1 MSNALEELG
10 VLDLT
15 MNLPGPYM
23 TWLLANLGAKV
34 IKIENPQG
42 GDYARVLGGTAS
54 DANNPFF
61 EAVNRNKKSVTLNL
75 KNPEGRRL
83 FLALLDKHDIL
94 VEGFRPGTMERL
106 GLGFETTS
114 AAQPRLIH
122 VSISGYGQE
131 GPYRL
136 RAGHDLNYLSLAGI
150 IGMTGTRDGL
160 AAIPGIQIAD
170 LAAGSL
176 MALSGLLAAVIQRH
190 STGRGQFVDISMFH
204 GSLSLATMVF
214 AGVEAGL
221 EEPEPGKMLLNGRFP
236 CYGLYRTSDGYYMSL
251 GCIEPKFWENFCA
264 AVGRPDL
271 ASHQFGA
278 PEIVKEVENIFGAKT
293 QQQWVELMK
302 NHDACCEPVVSI
314 KDAVKSDLVKARD
327 MVNSVP
333 TGHRCLASP
342 FKLSGSSAANDIPA
356 PGLGEHT
363 RETLSELGLSAKELD
378 RLSREGVI

>member
-1 MSNALEELG
+1 MSGALKGLK

-23 TWLLANLGAKV
+23 TWLLAGLGAEV

-42 GDYARVLGGTAS
+42 GDYARVLGGTGLGAI
-54 DANNPFF
+54 NPFF
-61 EAVNRNKKSVTLNL
+61 EAVNRSKKSVTLNL
-75 KNPEGRRL
+75 KHPEGRRL
-83 FLALLDKHDIL
+83 LLGLLDEHDIL
-94 VEGFRPGTMERL
+94 VEGFRPGTMERF
-106 GLGFETTS
+106 GLGFEITS
-114 AAQPRLIH
+114 AAHPRLIH
-122 VSISGYGQE
+122 VSISGYGQD

-150 IGMTGTRDGL
+150 IAMTGTRDGQ
-160 AAIPGIQIAD
+160 AAVPGIQIAD

-214 AGVEAGL
+214 AGIESGL
-221 EEPEPGKMLLNGRFP
+221 EAPEPGKMLLNGRFP
-236 CYGLYRTSDGYYMSL
+236 CYGLYRTSDSRYMSL

-264 AVGRPDL
+264 AVERPDL

-278 PEIVKEVENIFGAKT
+278 PEIVKEVENIFAAKT
-293 QQQWVELMK
+293 QRQWIELMK
-302 NHDACCEPVVSI
+302 DHDACCEPVVSI
-314 KDAVKSDLVKARD
+314 KDSVESDLVKARN
-327 MVNSVP
+327 MVNSGP
-333 TGHRCLASP
+333 TGSRCLASP
-342 FKLSGSSAANDIPA
+342 FKLSGSETADEIPA
-356 PGLGEHT
+356 PGLGQHT
-363 RETLSELGLSAKELD
+363 GEILSGLGLSADDLD